1 MPYTQ
6 GDVVLVPFP
15 FTDLS
20 GTKTRPA
27 IVVSNKLVNRSD
39 DVILAQI
46 TTQPISGTLGS
57 TITNHDVTT
66 PFRPPHT
73 SMNVYCKKIAVIKK
87 ALIIKGITKLSSEEK
102 LTEILENISGIF
114 TLDNK

>member
-1 MPYTQ
+1 MSYTQ

-20 GTKTRPA
+20 DSKIRPA

-46 TTQPISGTLGS
+46 TTQPIIGTLGL

-66 PFRPPHT
+66 PFNPPYT
-73 SMNVYCKKIAVIKK
+73 SMNVYVKK
-87 ALIIKGITKLSSEEK
+87 LL
-102 LTEILENISGIF
+102 
-114 TLDNK
+114 